1 LLGLSWNKHN
11 DTLVVAFPNKP
22 EEITKR
28 EILRFLA
35 SVYDPLGIV
44 SPVTLLGKFIFRE
57 VCDQHLPWDEKLSD
71 NLGKRWLNFL
81 RCLPEKFHL
90 ARSIPRYREPLEEV
104 DLHTFGD
111 ASSGSGIS
119 AVVYAVVKQ
128 PSGVSVGLVAA
139 KSRLAKK
146 NLTIP
151 RLELVPGI

>member
-1 LLGLSWNKHN
+1 MEQSYAKEQLGVQHGETKLLGLSWNKHN

-71 NLGKRWLNFL
+71 KLGQQWLNFL

-90 ARSIPRYREPLEEV
+90 ARSIPRYREPWKKWSYTSL
-104 DLHTFGD
+104 
-111 ASSGSGIS
+111 AM
-119 AVVYAVVKQ
+119 
-128 PSGVSVGLVAA
+128 PVGPVFQQ
-139 KSRLAKK
+139 
-146 NLTIP
+146 
-151 RLELVPGI
+151 